1 MAGGINVGLNS
12 GLSPGIAKAEGL
24 YNIYAVK
31 DKPVEDI
38 SLNENLFQIA
48 LDRAVEGLNRVSAQD
63 NKANALIV
71 DYVNGKVPLEEVII
85 QMEKASVA
93 VSLAMTVINSAVQ
106 TTKEI
111 LQMAV

>member
-1 MAGGINVGLNS
+1 MAGGINIGMD
-12 GLSPGIAKAEGL
+12 PGIGKVEGL

-31 DKPVEDI
+31 DKPIEDI

-48 LDRAVEGLNRVSAQD
+48 LDKAVESLNRISAQD
-63 NKANALIV
+63 IKANALISE
-71 DYVNGKVPLEEVII
+71 YVNGNVPLEEVII

-93 VSLAMTVINSAVQ
+93 ISLAMTVINSAVQ